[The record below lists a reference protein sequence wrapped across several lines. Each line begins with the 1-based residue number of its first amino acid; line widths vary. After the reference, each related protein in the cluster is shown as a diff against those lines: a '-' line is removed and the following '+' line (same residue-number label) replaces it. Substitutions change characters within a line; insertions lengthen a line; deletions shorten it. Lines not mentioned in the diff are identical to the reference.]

1 MQLKKWL
8 KIPSLKLESEYLQ
21 IRQLYLTVYYG
32 SELMKFGGR
41 WSHLHHT
48 LLTVDASVQMTFI
61 GLLQAKL
68 LNEMDYRF

>member
-8 KIPSLKLESEYLQ
+8 KITSLKLESEYLQ

-32 SELMKFGGR
+32 CELMEFGDR
-41 WSHLHHT
+41 WSHQHHAS
-48 LLTVDASVQMTFI
+48 LTMDASVQMTFI